1 MRRWRCANVGAL
13 IIGIGFWGPL
23 YYRNPLHYC
32 FLGSL
37 LIPMLAEH
45 LRHGPLV
52 DALAGPL
59 FRLAL
64 AGLVGRQEILVH
76 KLRDQEASCAG
87 QQEEPAT
94 VMNGTRLKL
103 QR

>member
-1 MRRWRCANVGAL
+1 MC
-13 IIGIGFWGPL
+13 
-23 YYRNPLHYC
+23 YC

-37 LIPMLAEH
+37 LLPMSAEH

-59 FRLAL
+59 FRQAS

-76 KLRDQEASCAG
+76 KLRDQQASCAG
-87 QQEEPAT
+87 QEEPAT
-94 VMNGTRLKL
+94 VMNGTRPKFP
-103 QR
+103 R